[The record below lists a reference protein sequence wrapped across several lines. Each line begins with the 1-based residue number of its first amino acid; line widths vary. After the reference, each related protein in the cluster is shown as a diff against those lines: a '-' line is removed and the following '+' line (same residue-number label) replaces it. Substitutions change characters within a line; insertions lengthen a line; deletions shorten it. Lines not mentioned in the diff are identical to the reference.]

1 MPSLPDLGLEHR
13 HALEDDDPAER
24 RLEAGVQEGRQTGA
38 DAAHGSCT
46 ASAAAMTAETTSA
59 STASYTARNSASLP
73 LKWWYSAP
81 FATPARW
88 TMSSIEVAA

>member
-1 MPSLPDLGLEHR
+1 
-13 HALEDDDPAER
+13 
-24 RLEAGVQEGRQTGA
+24 
-38 DAAHGSCT
+38 
-46 ASAAAMTAETTSA
+46 MTAETTSA
-59 STASYTARNSASLP
+59 RIASYTARNSASLP